1 MTCSPLS
8 DAHYAAL
15 AETARQIAFAQVN
28 LNPYYQSVTLK
39 YAKAMEDVARM
50 LTMIK
55 ASDEASEPRSEN
67 E

>member
-50 LTMIK
+50 LTVVK
-55 ASDEASEPRSEN
+55 DADEATDTRGKE
-67 E
+67 